1 MPEDFLQTHT
11 NRIYEETRYKLV
23 LRTCM
28 MLGFLILLVSVLSF
42 VKSKYNPLP
51 DLIAVGICAISAVL
65 LIKTKKYK
73 LIGGFAILASFIIIV
88 LTLFFVRSIHYT
100 TPLWMFVHVLFS
112 FIVLNKI
119 FGLIALALNFTCLF
133 IYVYYF
139 FPENLNSVKHF
150 DKTDAIL
157 YMSEFVILA
166 IAIGYILFTY
176 VSATQRSEA
185 IVKLINRQ
193 LNERNRLIGRQKSE
207 MEVML
212 KEIHHRVKNNLQI
225 ISSLLRLQS
234 ETLSE
239 SERSIYTEAVNR
251 VSAMA
256 IIHEKM
262 YQTDSLSNFDLKE
275 YIVTLIDS
283 LIESYSV
290 SRKIV
295 SEVNVNVGNLN
306 TKSIVPIAMM
316 LNELV
321 SNSVKHAFV
330 DIENPRVA
338 ITIADITENQVMIE
352 YFDNGN
358 WVRKNESTFGLEII
372 EAMTQQMDGTKVRRS
387 NEEGTYYIFQL
398 HKIA

>member
-1 MPEDFLQTHT
+1 
-11 NRIYEETRYKLV
+11 
-23 LRTCM
+23 
-28 MLGFLILLVSVLSF
+28 MLGSLIFLVSILSF
-42 VKSKYNPLP
+42 VKSKYNPFP
-51 DLIAVGICAISAVL
+51 DLVAVVICVISAVL
-65 LIKTKKYK
+65 VVKTKKYK
-73 LIGGFAILASFIIIV
+73 LIGGFAILASFIVIV

-100 TPLWMFVHVLFS
+100 TPLWMFVHILFS
-112 FIVLNKI
+112 FIVLNKV
-119 FGLIALALNFTCLF
+119 FGLVALAMNFACLF
-133 IYVYYF
+133 VYVYFF
-139 FPENLNSVKHF
+139 FPENLNAVKHF
-150 DKTDAIL
+150 DRTDALL

-176 VSATQRSEA
+176 VSSTQKSEA
-185 IVKLINRQ
+185 LVKLTNRQ
-193 LNERNRLIGRQKSE
+193 LNERNNLIGKQKAE

-239 SERSIYTEAVNR
+239 SEREIYIEAVNR

-262 YQTDSLSNFDLKE
+262 YQTDSLSNFDLEE

-283 LIESYSV
+283 LFESYMVNGKVES
-290 SRKIV
+290 KI
-295 SEVNVNVGNLN
+295 NVHVGSLN

-321 SNSVKHAFV
+321 SNSVKHAFANE
-330 DIENPRVA
+330 DNPKVN
-338 ITIADITENQVMIE
+338 IIIADIAENQLMIE

-358 WVRKNESTFGLEII
+358 WVEKTESSFGLEII
-372 EAMTQQMDGTKVRRS
+372 DAMTQQMDGTKVRRS
-387 NEEGTYYIFQL
+387 NEDGTYYIFQL
-398 HKIA
+398 YKIA